1 MDKDI
6 CIIVQGNINP
16 EWIPLVKKGFKDYPT
31 IYSTWEGT
39 DRNLFDELDVVIYNP
54 MPEAGVK
61 NLNLQRVSSLNGFL
75 KAKEMGFKR
84 VLKWR
89 TDFYCPNTKE
99 FLETFDRD
107 CINFYSWHND
117 GYITDFFMEGDI
129 DEMIELFSFDNWNSV
144 PYPER
149 AFTDRLFQLGL
160 DKKTAFNCKKIFEPN
175 DVKWI
180 KHGYWLSFNTLDDNY
195 KDKIII

>member
-1 MDKDI
+1 MNKDI

-16 EWIPLVKKGFKDYPT
+16 EWIPLVKQGFKDYHT

-39 DRNLFDELDVVIYNP
+39 DRNLFDEWDMVMYNA
-54 MPEAGVK
+54 MPEFGVK

-89 TDFYCPNTKE
+89 SDFYCPHPKE
-99 FLETFDRD
+99 FLETFDKD

-117 GYITDFFMEGDI
+117 GYVTDFFMEGDI
-129 DEMIELFSFDNWNSV
+129 DEMIELFSFDNWNEV

-149 AFTDRLFQLGL
+149 AFTNRLFALGL
-160 DKKTAFNCKKIFEPN
+160 DKKAAFNCKKIFEPN
-175 DVKWI
+175 DVKWF
-180 KHGYWLSFNTLDDNY
+180 KHNYWLSFNTLDESY